1 MRWTFA
7 AVNYTKKMKKFLFIT
22 FLAFSQLLV
31 AQSQGTLKG
40 ILSDKETNNEPLPF
54 ANVLIKGT
62 AMGTTTD
69 FDGNYVLKVPAGTHT
84 VIFSF
89 LGYKTIEKSITIAV
103 GETLTINQ
111 ILSAEEGV
119 SLEEVVVRSFKSKE
133 TVSALLLEQKKA
145 VTIQTK
151 IGAQE
156 LSKKGV
162 SDVAVALTKTTG
174 ISKEQGSGGV
184 FVRGLGDRYNVT
196 TLNGLPLPSNNASRK
211 NIDLDIFSTDI
222 VGYIGIDKTYN
233 ASNYGDFA
241 GANVDIASKNYTGKG
256 FFEVGVGSG
265 INSEAISQSDFY
277 LTDGPNTS
285 GFYKK
290 NYPAFPLNNYNF
302 TTSWDREKTGTPIN
316 SSFSI
321 KGGDSYSLGEN
332 TKLNIF
338 AVASFDNEFKFKE
351 GVSRGSVNVSGVARR
366 DYTFKSYAYETNA
379 TFMGN
384 MVLKHKDHTFKY
396 NGLGVNTSS
405 QKQDEYAGTVDIF
418 DYAPEGGAFVQR
430 QTFERTQLIV
440 HQLLGDHRLSDQFQV
455 NWGGSYNFVDNKVP
469 NRRQVILTPDNWDI
483 PEGPK
488 SFKQTN
494 NESDNHRFYQNLE
507 EEEVAANFAT
517 SYKFNKNEDEEY
529 KGKITLGYNGRFKNV
544 KFRATQFNFR
554 ILDKSNQ
561 PIISDIYNLD
571 DYFNQ
576 DNFNAG
582 LFEIKTFRGGLGTTS
597 TNVLLPQTYD
607 GDQTIHAG
615 YVSLEYVFS
624 DKFSGVFGVRGEDI
638 NQTISWTTSL
648 DPSGDSSALNIFEI
662 LPAISLKYILNDDQ
676 NLKFA
681 TSKTYTLPQ
690 YKERALFQY
699 EDVTQAYIGNPA
711 LYASTDYN
719 VDLKWDYF
727 PKSSEIISLG
737 LFGKYIQNP
746 INEATINSA
755 SNDIS
760 WVNSG
765 DKATAFGAEFEIR
778 KTLFDKEV
786 ETDDYTTLKNNLTL
800 GFNASYMKSNQDLD
814 GDKVVKE
821 TTERGFPMSVDFT
834 NDESRISGASDLLLN
849 TDVSY
854 FKDFK
859 NNKSLQTTV
868 AYNYFSDR
876 IFALGTEGKGDLI
889 DAGVGTLDLILKG
902 KLSKN
907 FGVSLT
913 AKNLLN
919 PTIERKQETQDVVV
933 SSYKAGMNVKLSFS
947 YNF

>member
-1 MRWTFA
+1 
-7 AVNYTKKMKKFLFIT
+7 MKKILFIT
-22 FLAFSQLLV
+22 FLALSQFVV
-31 AQSQGTLKG
+31 AQDKGTLKG
-40 ILSDKETNNEPLPF
+40 LLTDKETNNEPLPF
-54 ANVLIKGT
+54 ANVQIKGT
-62 AMGTTTD
+62 SIGTTTD
-69 FDGNYVLKVPAGTHT
+69 FDGNYILNVSAGNHI
-84 VIFSF
+84 VVFSF
-89 LGYKTIEKSITIAV
+89 LGYKTIEKPVTIKENETITINSV
-103 GETLTINQ
+103 
-111 ILSAEEGV
+111 LSAEEGV
-119 SLEEVVVRSFKSKE
+119 SLDEIVVRSSSNKE
-133 TVSALLLEQKKA
+133 KVGALLLEQKKA
-145 VTIQTK
+145 ISIQTK

-156 LSKKGV
+156 LSAKGV
-162 SDVAVALTKTTG
+162 GDVATALTKTTG
-174 ISKEQGSGGV
+174 ISKEEGTGGV

-196 TLNGLPLPSNNASRK
+196 TLNGLPLPSNNPSRK

-222 VGYIGIDKTYN
+222 VGYIGINKTYN
-233 ASNYGDFA
+233 VNNYGDFA
-241 GANVDIASKNYTGKG
+241 GANVDISSKNYTGKG
-256 FFEVGVGSG
+256 FIEIGMGSG
-265 INSEAISQSDFY
+265 VNTEAISQSDFY
-277 LTDGPNTS
+277 LSDGPNSS
-285 GFYKK
+285 GFYNK

-302 TTSWDREKTGTPIN
+302 TTSWDRVKSGVPVN
-316 SSFSI
+316 SSISL
-321 KGGDSYSLGEN
+321 KGGDSYELGED

-338 AVASFDNEFKFKE
+338 AVASFDNGFKFKE

-384 MVLKHKDHTFKY
+384 MVLKHKKNTFKY

-405 QKQDEYAGTVDIF
+405 QKQDEYTGTVDIF

-430 QTFERTQLIV
+430 QTYERTQLIV
-440 HQLLGDHRLSDQFQV
+440 HQLLGEHKLNDQFEV

-483 PEGPK
+483 PDGPK

-507 EEEVAANFAT
+507 EEEIAARFST
-517 SYKFNKNEDEEY
+517 SYKFSKNEDEEY
-529 KGKITLGYNGRFKNV
+529 KGKIILGYNGRFKNV

-561 PIISDIYNLD
+561 PIVSNIYDLD
-571 DYFNQ
+571 SYFNQ
-576 DNFNAG
+576 ENFNKG
-582 LFEIKTFRGGLGTTS
+582 LFEIKTFRGGLGVTS

-615 YVSLEYVFS
+615 YISLEYAFS
-624 DKFSGVFGVRGEDI
+624 DKFTGVFGVRGEDI

-648 DPSGDSSALNIFEI
+648 DASGDSSELSALEI
-662 LPAISLKYILNDDQ
+662 LPSVSLKYVLNDEQ

-681 TSKTYTLPQ
+681 ASKTYTLPQ

-699 EDVTQAYIGNPA
+699 EEVTQAYIGNPA

-765 DKATAFGAEFEIR
+765 DKATAIGAEFEIR
-778 KTLFDKEV
+778 KTLFEKEIEV
-786 ETDDYTTLKNNLTL
+786 DDSATLKNNLTF

-821 TTERGFPMSVDFT
+821 TNERGFGISVDFT
-834 NDESRISGASDLLLN
+834 DTESRISGASDLLLN

-859 NNKSLQTTV
+859 NDKSLQTTL
-868 AYNYFSDR
+868 AFNYFSDR
-876 IFALGTEGKGDLI
+876 IFALGTEGKGNLI
-889 DAGVGTLDLILKG
+889 DSSVGTLDLILKG

-907 FGVSLT
+907 LGVSLT
-913 AKNLLN
+913 AKNILN
-919 PTIERKQETQDVVV
+919 PTIERKQETQDVIV
-933 SSYKAGMNVKLSFS
+933 SSYKAGANVKLSFS